1 LTPDDRST
9 KSWRAQL
16 DRRSSICLSVIAIG
30 LANFLVY
37 TIAYLI
43 IGGEAITGNLISVD
57 GQTQYILGGRTEPV
71 SRCVFIYSAIHSISI
86 WPTFGAVMLA
96 MLTLAKDRIVESMR
110 SARVRGRAIITLIAV
125 LITIVAIFWT
135 YRFTRQ
141 FVRQMKYGPQD
152 TQQVRQVTDDA

>member
-1 LTPDDRST
+1 MYVL
-9 KSWRAQL
+9 
-16 DRRSSICLSVIAIG
+16 VIG

-43 IGGEAITGNLISVD
+43 IGGEAIHGKIISSA
-57 GQTQYILGGRTEPV
+57 GQTQYLLGGRTDPV

-110 SARVRGRAIITLIAV
+110 SALVRGRAIITLIAV
-125 LITIVAIFWT
+125 IITIIAILLTFM
-135 YRFTRQ
+135 FTRQ
-141 FVRQMKYGPQD
+141 FVRQMRSGPQE
-152 TQQVRQVTDDA
+152 VRRQVAGDR

>member
-125 LITIVAIFWT
+125 IITIIAILLT
-135 YRFTRQ
+135 FTFTSQ
-141 FVRQMKYGPQD
+141 FVRLMKHEPQEI
-152 TQQVRQVTDDA
+152 RQADNE

>member
-1 LTPDDRST
+1 MNPGDKPST
-9 KSWRAQL
+9 SWRSQL
-16 DRRSSICLSVIAIG
+16 DRRSSICVYVIVIG

-43 IGGEAITGNLISVD
+43 IGGEAIHGKIISTG
-57 GQTQYILGGRTEPV
+57 GQTQYLLGGRTDPV

-110 SARVRGRAIITLIAV
+110 SALVRGRAIITLIAV
-125 LITIVAIFWT
+125 IITIIAILLTFM
-135 YRFTRQ
+135 FTRQ
-141 FVRQMKYGPQD
+141 FVRQMRLGPQE
-152 TQQVRQVTDDA
+152 VRQVAEDR